1 MTETF
6 QLNTAKKIEF
16 IDITDQVNQ
25 VLSKNKVKNGACTIF
40 VKHTTAAILVGEA
53 EDDLLSDFERV
64 ISLVP
69 KSGYRHGHGDPTHT
83 PAHILSSITGQ
94 SITLPVSG
102 SKLDLG
108 TWQRVLLVELH
119 GPRSREISVV
129 ITS

>member
-1 MTETF
+1 MTDTF
-6 QLNTAKKIEF
+6 SLNTAKKIEF

-25 VLSKNKVKNGACTIF
+25 VLSKNKVKNGVCTVF

-53 EDDLLSDFERV
+53 EDNLLSDFEKL
-64 ISLVP
+64 INLVP
-69 KSGYRHGHGDPTHT
+69 KTGFAHGHGDPGHT

-94 SITLPVSG
+94 SVTLPVSG

-108 TWQRVLLVELH
+108 IWQRVLLVELH